1 MIRATDLGTSLLLFV
16 KKKESRAMKT
26 RYKILLLL
34 VAILIIASSAL
45 SQQVGSTSMQFLKV
59 MPCARATALGDAYSV
74 WASGAEAVYW
84 NPAGVA
90 LTQNSQFSTTYTKW
104 IFDAQLAALSY
115 AMSLG
120 NFGAMGLQLQYVDY
134 GKFDEATNSSPS
146 IKELPYPGL
155 TGNTFQPYSYLVGL
169 TYAKSL
175 TEKFAMG
182 ITFKYAYENLAN
194 GSNMT
199 YFDPSGHPY
208 KTDVGTYLFDFGMR
222 YNTGFRTIQVAA
234 AVQNFGPDFAYAV
247 EKEHAPMLFRI
258 GMAADLIGPN
268 SLFYSEENNR
278 LSMAFD
284 LFQPNDDDQQL
295 HMGLE
300 YEYAQTVAF
309 RIGYK
314 YNYDNEGLT
323 FGGGLHYTISGVKL
337 MLDYSYGAL
346 GTYLLTNAHRIS
358 LGVEL

>member
-1 MIRATDLGTSLLLFV
+1 MTRVIDSGTNLLLFV

-26 RYKILLLL
+26 RYEILFLLG
-34 VAILIIASSAL
+34 AIMIIASSAL

-59 MPCARATALGDAYSV
+59 MPSARATALGDAYSV
-74 WASGAEAVYW
+74 LASGAEAVYW

-90 LTQNSQFSTTYTKW
+90 LTQQSQFSSTYTQW

-115 AMSLG
+115 AMSLC

-134 GKFDEATNSSPS
+134 GNFEESTNNYPF
-146 IKELPYPGL
+146 IKELPSPGL
-155 TGNTFQPYSYLVGL
+155 TGNIFKPYSYLVGL

-182 ITFKYAYENLAN
+182 ISFKYAYENLAK
-194 GSNMT
+194 GST
-199 YFDPSGHPY
+199 LTFTDPSGNLY
-208 KTDVGTYLFDFGMR
+208 KTDAGTYLFDFGIR
-222 YNTGFRTIQVAA
+222 YITGYRTIQIAA
-234 AVQNFGPDFAYAV
+234 VVQNFGPDFAYAV
-247 EKEHAPMLFRI
+247 EKEHAPMLFRV
-258 GMAADLIGPN
+258 GVAADLIGPN
-268 SLFYSEENNR
+268 SLFFAQENNR
-278 LSMAFD
+278 LGVAFD
-284 LFQPNDDDQQL
+284 LFQPNDDYQQL

-300 YEYAQTVAF
+300 YEYANTLAL

-323 FGGGLHYTISGVKL
+323 FGGGLHFKIDGVKL
-337 MLDYSYGAL
+337 MLDYSYGSL
-346 GTYLLTNAHRIS
+346 GNYLLTNANRIS